1 MSKLSLYNNAF
12 LDEMRQTMDPLADQA
27 IADIYQHRSGAQ
39 FRETIASLTTND
51 YTLPADLP
59 ESVQHFFEQ
68 SSQLPGWADERLI
81 RRGHEFFAKH
91 IQDLLL
97 MLGLLSLPYDY
108 AAANGAQV
116 LYLSER
122 LRYNPGKRLA
132 ETGQYVLDVGA
143 PDAFAPSGKGIC
155 SAQKVR
161 LIHAAIRYHI
171 VQGSGRSDARRGD
184 ARRGDAR
191 WNPEWGQPV
200 NQEDM
205 AGTNLSMSLIPVRG
219 MRKLGITVEH
229 DDMIAYIHLWN
240 VASYL
245 MGVDE
250 RLLPRTGKEAFWL
263 NKMIVNRQHQPSEAG
278 QALTKSLLDF
288 MVQSAPGNLGKSAPG
303 YMRFL
308 LGDEIADQLALPPSS
323 LPAQWLASP
332 LKGLNTLR
340 SLIGF
345 QAKNYHA
352 TQRQLQREMKKNAA
366 EKFKAPSGLTS

>member
-59 ESVQHFFEQ
+59 ESVQHFFAQ
-68 SSQLPGWADERLI
+68 SSQLPDWADERLI
-81 RRGHEFFAKH
+81 RRGHEFFARH

-143 PDAFAPSGKGIC
+143 PNAFEPQGKGIC

-171 VQGSGRSDARRGD
+171 WQGND
-184 ARRGDAR
+184 

-250 RLLPRTGKEAFWL
+250 RLLPDTGKEAFWL
-263 NKMIVNRQHQPSEAG
+263 NKMIVDRQHQPSEAG